1 MKHKRKIV
9 LIGDSFPPLRNSC
22 SIQLR
27 DLSQE
32 FALKGHDITVIIPT
46 SDLDGYYSDEI
57 LNGVRVL
64 RLKAPRIRGI
74 NFFKRTINECLM
86 PFYMY
91 KNLRKSGLSKIKWEG
106 IIWYSP
112 SIFHGIFIKYLKKTS
127 GCKGYLIIRDIFPQ
141 WALDIGL
148 IRRGIPYHFFN
159 IVAKY
164 QYKVADTIGV
174 QSKGN
179 LDYFV
184 DWAKKPHKNV
194 EVLNNWLNKP
204 HKNNC
209 SIQLKNT
216 ILADK
221 KVFVY
226 AGNMGVAQ
234 GLDTIVDMIANLK
247 NQSDIGFLFL
257 GRGSHLRALED
268 KAKKLNIDNILFLDE
283 INPNEIFNLYKQCIA
298 GIVSLDSRHK
308 SHNIPGKFLSYIQS
322 GLPILANIN
331 PGNDLAELIKK
342 HDVGVVCEN
351 NEVTELLELVKIL
364 LNKIETEQDLELRCK
379 KLFSQKFDVKKI
391 VPQIMK
397 SLFR

>member
-1 MKHKRKIV
+1 
-9 LIGDSFPPLRNSC
+9 
-22 SIQLR
+22 
-27 DLSQE
+27 
-32 FALKGHDITVIIPT
+32 
-46 SDLDGYYSDEI
+46 
-57 LNGVRVL
+57 
-64 RLKAPRIRGI
+64 
-74 NFFKRTINECLM
+74 
-86 PFYMY
+86 
-91 KNLRKSGLSKIKWEG
+91 
-106 IIWYSP
+106 
-112 SIFHGIFIKYLKKTS
+112 
-127 GCKGYLIIRDIFPQ
+127 
-141 WALDIGL
+141 LDIGL